1 MVSLETGICS
11 SCGQRRKLQHLRRLY
26 AQAAERLQR
35 GEAAYKQQRYGEAR
49 KTLESLIE
57 DFGDALYRSH
67 LVIYSSLHHLT
78 ALCVE
83 LGDRPAAGGY
93 CRRAISCL
101 EEMFPAYHTETAM
114 MRQELA
120 HIEWRL
126 ESHRA
131 VAVDEFDRA
140 LEIVA
145 VCYGKDR
152 PAFMEL
158 TEAMAACAAGEPP
171 PPPS

>member
-1 MVSLETGICS
+1 M
-11 SCGQRRKLQHLRRLY
+11 
-26 AQAAERLQR
+26 QAAERLQR

-83 LGDRPAAGGY
+83 LGDQPAAGGY

-101 EEMFPAYHTETAM
+101 EEMFPADLRNWGGPNVVPALPVEPEAEAGDDDILDQPFIEDAGGAFGTMDSGLTDPEFILETDIIATLM
-114 MRQELA
+114 SFNFDDQEWLLA
-120 HIEWRL
+120 HDSTVWEQHPGI
-126 ESHRA
+126 
-131 VAVDEFDRA
+131 
-140 LEIVA
+140 
-145 VCYGKDR
+145 
-152 PAFMEL
+152 
-158 TEAMAACAAGEPP
+158 
-171 PPPS
+171 